1 MSAYVIAH
9 YDIHDF
15 EMWSKYAQAV
25 IPNIMAAGGKVL
37 TATNEFETVEGQPQQ
52 VIVVVEFEDMAAA
65 KTFYESASYQAII
78 SLRTESTAGWLLIAP
93 EFTLPT
99 G

>member
-1 MSAYVIAH
+1 
-9 YDIHDF
+9 
-15 EMWSKYAQAV
+15 MWSKYAQAV
-25 IPNIMAAGGKVL
+25 IPNIMAAAGKVL

-52 VIVVVEFEDMAAA
+52 VIVVVEFEHMAAA

-78 SLRTESTAGWLLIAP
+78 SLRTESTTGWLLIAP